1 MSEDQ
6 ADPTLFSRRALLA
19 VAGAAPV
26 VCVVGNAPT
35 APAADTLIGRCAQWL
50 TLDFESDHLARRW
63 AALETEAVASF
74 DYFRMNDRERRGLPM
89 GPEMEAI
96 EKQLDDLFS
105 RRKRL
110 YRAITKMTPA
120 NVHEA
125 ASLIVIAARIEIHDP
140 GPTAPLVRKAMD
152 FIAQATCPRCGEAY
166 VPKSL
171 PTA

>member
-6 ADPTLFSRRALLA
+6 ADPTLLSRRTLLA
-19 VAGAAPV
+19 VAGAAPLACSV
-26 VCVVGNAPT
+26 DAKAV
-35 APAADTLIGRCAQWL
+35 PAADTLIGRCAQWL

-63 AALETEAVASF
+63 AALETEALASF

-96 EKQLDDLFS
+96 EKQLDDLFT

-140 GPTAPLVRKAMD
+140 GPTAPLVRKAID